1 VNNQAKI
8 LMASFIYFAIVMDKN
23 DLSDDIPK
31 DLKKLFRKLGWV
43 TQKYSH
49 KYQEVNDEMNVI
61 LKDVNKSVDYM
72 LMSVSIIAEYYE
84 QTRGKRRYFTP
95 MSWKEIVKLQDEC
108 LELSDKNAK
117 DTFDV
122 AEIIVREFLK

>member
-1 VNNQAKI
+1 MNNQAKI